1 MKTAFPLLLFCST
14 AALVQG
20 APYTRLNFEEP
31 VVHESQIGTDT
42 PGKYTLSGD
51 DTHRPQCRW
60 IDQDRLAIKFA
71 PGTSVFTEF
80 KLEFNEGQDK
90 YLSGESM
97 EQTEFRFFCPR
108 SELTAS
114 CRHGYPTTTFCV
126 YPESTQTKEAREF
139 SVSTPVRYEFREIV
153 DIIGGKII
161 YGRTVEAELHPAKLG
176 EVNSPETAL
185 SLLAESSPDWSK
197 VHPNTP
203 IPGMIMVRAAE
214 PLVGSAKWELHIT
227 PTEESG
233 LDTEERRI
241 GFSPEAELG
250 TGVSQFIRR
259 PAQKS
264 GRKDSMQMEISF
276 SSPIKVSER
285 EQIFRAISIRA
296 KGQEA
301 KTNGDTKTLTID
313 GKEATF
319 RLLPHE
325 KIDAG
330 AWEYTLRKESP
341 KETILY
347 EDHETELSF
356 LIEVNLP
363 AATELEVIIPKGT
376 RAANGLST
384 VCNHLHRLSFNPAVP
399 MLSGTHTDILPLKGK
414 LDLRLNTLNAESLE
428 VKVHRLNAEAYLR
441 WKDEL
446 SEISSDD
453 LILRDMINAHFQL
466 AAARIRQKDKADSEA
481 AEKLRLMANMLRQ
494 ETQENARAQAHVHS
508 ILQQLPSFETKTI
521 HLPTEEEN
529 PLIHSQ
535 EICMNLN
542 ELTGGTPLPGFYVLS
557 IKPTLSPAVR
567 ELAQSLHIDP
577 KELETQCLY
586 HLQVTDLM
594 VNQENGQLIVTR
606 LSDGSL
612 AKNAE
617 VLRADGFRKALPE
630 GYATDFPRPNNTS
643 VVRVGEDFFPLN
655 SEEEEGREEQEE
667 AGIRMYILHD
677 RPLYRPGETVHLR
690 GIIRRM
696 TENGECETD
705 ASLSRAQ
712 LTVYRANEEIL
723 LQQEITADELGT
735 WQYSFTLPNGEED
748 ITGNYRV
755 VVNLP
760 GTEYSA
766 EQKIPCEFFR
776 RNAFQTKWQLRAP
789 LIAPGEFTAELHAAD
804 LNGTPL
810 SRAEVEVHVNS
821 GGPGISLQ
829 PNGKPEKTIRTTLH
843 TDERGIAVLHGYF
856 IGDFPPSAL
865 GVSRLSISGS
875 IANDRQEYRETEG
888 ISTYIYAADFRADL
902 NDDTLRLYAVS
913 DDTAIHERTLRR
925 EQKLRIRI
933 LGHVY
938 ETQKLSDYIS
948 KVTIREQCLDDR
960 EWTVPAYC
968 ENGVVLPLKELCK
981 KAVDSFPLRILIS
994 GTDSSGRIYNDEMRD
1009 DFIEEEEEENE
1020 DEDDESCLSCTHREG
1035 ALEVELNA
1043 PRAGEALLLINSR
1056 SGARIIPLT
1065 VKGGEESFTIPLHT
1079 SETGSLVCH
1088 LLQTTRDS
1096 MGWFSRLQSDFDA
1109 LFVPRPEMQLN
1120 LTLCTPTEDLRPGSE
1135 TELCGQVTLP
1145 DGAPADAVVTLV
1157 AVDKGM
1163 LTTYE
1168 YMPDIADFFG
1178 STPISRGS
1186 FSHSGF
1192 RWNNTTPVKFTCGYA
1207 LLHQLWPGAIVGS
1220 GRDIE
1225 ADDHDDFFAEDEEIE
1240 YAPLSW
1246 GGDSDEDE
1254 EEEEEEEEEGF
1265 DDEEDCFETSTD
1277 NAEEEEEGEDTPR
1290 IRRDFSPVAVW
1301 QAALKTDAEGKFSTR
1316 FKLPDTLTSYCV
1328 FAVAASRCG
1337 KRFGQAEGDFR
1348 VNQPVMITPGTP
1360 LFMSLGDCLRLP
1372 LTITNNTGKDGTWNV
1387 SLAGAAAPQNITL
1400 KAGSTGTLFFD
1411 FTAAAEGETTLC
1423 WTATAAEGGDAV
1435 EGSFPVRFPAPVLKE
1450 THHLIQAAGAEP
1462 LKLAALPAAEMADSE
1477 RSSVQ
1482 LELSANP
1489 LLHLASAM
1497 DFVLSYPYGCTEQ
1510 TASGLLPWIF
1520 HSRLA
1525 PFSPSMQSVSP
1536 QEADKVIRQ
1545 TIEKLFKRQQ
1555 KDGGLGYWS
1564 DSEES
1569 CLWASAHAA
1578 LVFTLA
1584 EENGISL
1591 PAENMKKLRRY
1602 LSNRSKREMMEIS
1615 LFSRYAIGRAC
1626 GNQKL
1631 IRSALAAM
1639 KPSKNTPK
1647 QQHWAYSA
1655 LTDINFI
1662 AELRQNPA
1670 GRHAAFLNWM
1680 RSRGHN
1686 YRHATTWTN
1695 GWMLVALGEYLRL
1708 EPAQTASATVQLQDG
1723 TQMTLGNGITRYTPP
1738 AAVKLRGLP
1747 TVITTTQGTAYL
1759 NVKFRALPNRTEY
1772 PGVTEKGL
1780 QVTRVYEIKD
1790 AEGNWKP
1797 ATEFRVGDVV
1807 RVTLTCAKV
1816 ASELEYFVLE
1826 DYLPACMEAI
1836 NPNVPGQAAGLE
1848 QTEHPWSHWFDH
1860 REYLPDRVRGFC
1872 TRWDGRDLLNM
1883 SYYARVKRA
1892 GTSTAPPAEA
1902 QLMYEPQIYGLTPNM
1917 TVISR

>member
-1 MKTAFPLLLFCST
+1 MRQAFPLLLFCST
-14 AALVQG
+14 AVLVQA

-31 VVHESQIGTDT
+31 VVLESQIGTDT
-42 PGKYTLSGD
+42 PGKYTLSVD

-60 IDQDRLAIKFA
+60 VDQDRLAIKFA

-80 KLEFNEGQDK
+80 KLEFKEGQDK

-97 EQTEFRFFCPR
+97 EQAEFRFFCPR
-108 SELTAS
+108 SELTANR
-114 CRHGYPTTTFCV
+114 RHGYPTATFCV

-139 SVSTPVRYEFREIV
+139 SVSTPVRYEFREIA

-185 SLLAESSPDWSK
+185 ALLAETSPDWSK
-197 VHPNTP
+197 VHPDTL
-203 IPGMIMVRAAE
+203 IPGMIMVRATE
-214 PLVGSAKWELHIT
+214 PLLGSAKWELHIT

-233 LDTEERRI
+233 LVTEERRI

-264 GRKDSMQMEISF
+264 GKKDSMQVEISF
-276 SSPIKVSER
+276 SSPINVNER

-325 KIDAG
+325 KIDVG
-330 AWEYTLRKESP
+330 AWEYTIREEGP

-347 EDHETELSF
+347 EEHETVLSF
-356 LIEVNLP
+356 LLEVNLP

-384 VCNHLHRLSFNPAVP
+384 VCDHLHRLSFNPAVP
-399 MLSGTHTDILPLKGK
+399 MLSGTHTDLLPLKGK

-428 VKVHRLNAEAYLR
+428 VKVHRLNAENYLR

-446 SEISSDD
+446 SEISADD
-453 LILRDMINAHFQL
+453 LVLRDRLNAHFQL

-494 ETQENARAQAHVHS
+494 ETQENARVSAHIQS
-508 ILQQLPSFETKTI
+508 ILRQLPSFEQKTI
-521 HLPTEEEN
+521 HLPTDGEN

-535 EICMNLN
+535 EICLNLN

-577 KELETQCLY
+577 KELETQRLY

-617 VLRADGFRKALPE
+617 VLRADGFSKPLPE
-630 GYATDFPRPNNTS
+630 GYTTDFPRPNNTS
-643 VVRVGEDFFPLN
+643 VVRVGEDFVPLN

-667 AGIRMYILHD
+667 SDIRMYILHD

-755 VVNLP
+755 VVHLP

-843 TDERGIAVLHGYF
+843 TDERGIAELRGYF
-856 IGDFPPSAL
+856 IGDFPPL
-865 GVSRLSISGS
+865 TNGVARLSISGS
-875 IANDRQEYRETEG
+875 VANDRQEYRETEG

-913 DDTAIHERTLRR
+913 DDDAIHERTLRR

-938 ETQKLSDYIS
+938 ETQQLSDYIS

-960 EWTVPAYC
+960 EWTVPANC

-994 GTDSSGRIYNDEMRD
+994 GTDSSGRIYNDEWRH

-1096 MGWFSRLQSDFDA
+1096 MGWFSRLQSDLDA

-1135 TELCGQVTLP
+1135 TELWGQVTLP
-1145 DGAPADAVVTLV
+1145 DGTPADAVVTLV

-1163 LTTYE
+1163 STPYE
-1168 YMPDIADFFG
+1168 YMPDITDFFG
-1178 STPISRGS
+1178 STPFVSLEPFGHRGL
-1186 FSHSGF
+1186 
-1192 RWNNTTPVKFTCGYA
+1192 RWNDTTPVKFTCGYA

-1225 ADDHDDFFAEDEEIE
+1225 ADENDDFLAEDEEIE

-1246 GGDSDEDE
+1246 GGSTDGDE
-1254 EEEEEEEEEGF
+1254 EEEAEEEEGF
-1265 DDEEDCFETSTD
+1265 DDEEDCSETSTV

-1301 QAALKTDAEGKFSTR
+1301 QAALKTDAEGKFSTQ

-1400 KAGSTGTLFFD
+1400 KAGSTGTLFFE
-1411 FTAAAEGETTLC
+1411 FTAAAEGENTLR
-1423 WTATAAEGGDAV
+1423 WTATAAAGGDAV
-1435 EGSFPVRFPAPVLKE
+1435 EGTFPVRFPAPVLKE
-1450 THHLIQAAGAEP
+1450 TYHLIQAAGAEP
-1462 LKLAALPAAEMADSE
+1462 LKLAALPAAELAESE
-1477 RSSVQ
+1477 RGSVQ

-1525 PFSPSMQSVSP
+1525 PFSPTMQDISP
-1536 QEADKVIRQ
+1536 QEVSKVITQ
-1545 TIEKLFKRQQ
+1545 AIEKLFQRQVE
-1555 KDGGLGYWS
+1555 DGGLGYWEDS
-1564 DSEES
+1564 DES

-1591 PAENMKKLRRY
+1591 PEEKMKALRYY
-1602 LSNRSKREMMEIS
+1602 LATRNKREMKNCTP
-1615 LFSRYAIGRAC
+1615 FTRYSIGRVC
-1626 GNQKL
+1626 GNQQL
-1631 IRSALAAM
+1631 IRSALEEILS
-1639 KPSKNTPK
+1639 PKNTL
-1647 QQHWAYSA
+1647 QGRLWAYSA
-1655 LTDINFI
+1655 LEDIRFI
-1662 AELRQNPA
+1662 AALRQNPEQ
-1670 GRHAAFLNWM
+1670 RHEAFLNWM
-1680 RSRGHN
+1680 RSRGRD
-1686 YRHATTWTN
+1686 YRHASTWQS

-1708 EPAQTASATVQLQDG
+1708 EPEQAASATVQLQDG

-1738 AAVKLRGLP
+1738 AAAKLRELP

-1759 NVKFRALPNRTEY
+1759 NVKFRALPNKTEY

-1790 AEGNWKP
+1790 TEGNWKP
-1797 ATEFRVGDVV
+1797 ATEFRVGDEV
-1807 RVTLTCAKV
+1807 RVTLTCTKA
-1816 ASELEYFVLE
+1816 APELEYFVLE

-1836 NPNVPGQAAGLE
+1836 NPNVTSQSNGWEL
-1848 QTEHPWSHWFDH
+1848 PWNPWFSRFDH
-1860 REYLPDRVRGFC
+1860 KEYLADRVRGFC
-1872 TRWDGRDLLNM
+1872 NRWRGQGKLNM

-1892 GTSTAPPAEA
+1892 GISTAPPAEA
-1902 QLMYEPQIYGLTPNM
+1902 QLMYEPQTYGLSPN
-1917 TVISR
+1917 TTIISR